1 VMRVSRIDELEES
14 KEIDPD
20 GYELIHSDG
29 FSSAIAGRVFAS
41 NLQGL
46 IFVADDQHINLEII
60 KQHMHALEMEKE
72 CRYFINGQ
80 QVIDAV
86 AKVVRETLIRSSINQ
101 EFNR

>member
-1 VMRVSRIDELEES
+1 MSLSRIDELEES
-14 KEIDPD
+14 KEIEPD
-20 GYELIHSDG
+20 GYEFIHGDE
-29 FSSAIAGRVFAS
+29 FSSAVAGHVFES

-46 IFVADDQHINLEII
+46 IFVADDQHINLEMI
-60 KQHMHALEMEKE
+60 KQHMHALEMENE

>member
-1 VMRVSRIDELEES
+1 MRVSRIDELEES
-14 KEIDPD
+14 KEMSPA

-29 FSSAIAGRVFAS
+29 FSSAVAGHVFAS

-86 AKVVRETLIRSSINQ
+86 TKVVRETLIRSSINQ